1 MRVAVRGII
10 LKKPIS
16 LSCDEK
22 LVMRQ
27 HTVLGARLF
36 KRTNSFWDYM
46 ASEAAL
52 DHHEAWDGS

>member
-1 MRVAVRGII
+1 MRGII